1 MLTLNT
7 FIQNS
12 TENPSQNNEAGK
24 RNKKH
29 LNWKGR
35 SKIVSICKWH
45 DIIHKK
51 LQCPHQKNVVQLLSC
66 ARLCDPMDSSI
77 PGFTISQSLL
87 KLHVHWVSDPI
98 QPFCPQ
104 RADRMRSARCN
115 KHIQLSCKVQN
126 QQTKFCCVYT

>member
-35 SKIVSICKWH
+35 SKIVSICK
-45 DIIHKK
+45 
-51 LQCPHQKNVVQLLSC
+51 
-66 ARLCDPMDSSI
+66 
-77 PGFTISQSLL
+77 
-87 KLHVHWVSDPI
+87 
-98 QPFCPQ
+98 
-104 RADRMRSARCN
+104 
-115 KHIQLSCKVQN
+115 
-126 QQTKFCCVYT
+126 